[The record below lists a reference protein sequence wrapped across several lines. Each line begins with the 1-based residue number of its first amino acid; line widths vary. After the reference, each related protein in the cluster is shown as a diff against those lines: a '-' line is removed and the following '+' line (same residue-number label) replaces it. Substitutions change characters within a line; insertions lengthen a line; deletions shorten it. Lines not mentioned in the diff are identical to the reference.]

1 MQLRKKTCR
10 ERERERER
18 ERKREE
24 GGGGGGGGGVL
35 FTFFYAFQHIKLW
48 SANRK
53 GKDIFHAIKKAPSE
67 FFLFAFFLRKLQ
79 SCLAFLSILK

>member
-10 ERERERER
+10 EKERERER
-18 ERKREE
+18 ER
-24 GGGGGGGGGVL
+24 GGGGVL
-35 FTFFYAFQHIKLW
+35 FTFFNAFQHIKLW

-67 FFLFAFFLRKLQ
+67 FFFVCFF
-79 SCLAFLSILK
+79 S